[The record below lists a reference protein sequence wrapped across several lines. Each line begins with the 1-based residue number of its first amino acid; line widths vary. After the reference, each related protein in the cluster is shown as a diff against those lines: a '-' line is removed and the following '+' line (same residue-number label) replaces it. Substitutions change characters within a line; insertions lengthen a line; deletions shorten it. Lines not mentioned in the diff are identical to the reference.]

1 MAEMKKTLGLTG
13 VTVNAMA
20 LIAPGAFLWI
30 TYQVQIAN
38 TSPSGDSTA
47 MDVWPGIVFALI
59 LAFLTAIS
67 YSELAKIYPEAG
79 TGSAYYFAE
88 KAFIDKEETRHHKWA
103 RLAKLTTGWA
113 AHLFYWVY
121 PGVMVA
127 FMATLIQYILG
138 AFGITIGL
146 PIEIVIACLFSLG
159 VGVIAYRGVSG
170 STTTAL
176 MINIIQLTALAVFA
190 ILAIVYRTGNPDHA
204 KFVFS
209 GATDVMLPHNML
221 NVLFQATIAILILVG
236 FESCT
241 AFGAEAKN
249 ARRDVPRA
257 VILALVIQ
265 GLLAYLFEYFAANYG
280 LSDKLTGP
288 CPTAGCTPDP
298 ITHQVPT
305 ALHGLDAAAA
315 SSAPIGDMIIQMVNG
330 LMGGQG
336 FGFGLMI
343 VIAVTVALAILGTT
357 LSAMNTAV
365 RITYA
370 MAQDSEMPQP
380 LGLLHLENAT
390 PHVAVWALVVVS
402 AIIGSIGTVSV
413 VYLTG
418 ITLASNFGTF
428 VLYALTCLWTIIAF
442 AGRPNF
448 SLVKHLIVPVMGL
461 LANLAMLLTIL
472 GLGFIGGGDS
482 QTESMMALII
492 AALWLVASVAYVL
505 FNNRKTGR
513 TLMGVSVA
521 S

>member
-30 TYQVQIAN
+30 TYQLQVAQ
-38 TSPSGDSTA
+38 TTPSGDSTA
-47 MDVWPGIVFALI
+47 TDIWPGIVFALI

-88 KAFIDKEETRHHKWA
+88 KAFIDKEETKHHKWG
-103 RLAKLTTGWA
+103 RLAKLATGWA

-127 FMATLIQYILG
+127 FMATLITYILG
-138 AFGITIGL
+138 AFGVALAL
-146 PIEIVIACLFSLG
+146 PLQIAIAVIFSYA
-159 VGVIAYRGVSG
+159 VSFIAYRGVSG
-170 STTTAL
+170 STTTSL
-176 MINIIQLTALAVFA
+176 LINVVQLTALAVFA
-190 ILAIVYRTGNPDHA
+190 VIAIIYRTGNPEHA
-204 KFVFS
+204 SFVFS
-209 GATDVMLPHNML
+209 SPSDVMLPHNMM

-265 GLLAYLFEYFAANYG
+265 GLLAYLFEYFAANYS
-280 LSDKLTGP
+280 LSDKLTG
-288 CPTAGCTPDP
+288 TDAAGKAV
-298 ITHQVPT
+298 QGV
-305 ALHGLDAAAA
+305 DAAAA
-315 SSAPIGDMIIQMVNG
+315 SGAPIGDMIIQMVNG
-330 LMGGQG
+330 LAGGG
-336 FGFGLMI
+336 GFGLMI

-370 MAQDSEMPQP
+370 MAQDAEMPQP
-380 LGLLHLENAT
+380 LGVLHLENAT
-390 PHVAVWALVVVS
+390 PHVAVWILGTVS
-402 AIIGSIGTVSV
+402 AIIGAVGVVSV

-442 AGRPNF
+442 AGRPEFNI
-448 SLVKHLIVPVMGL
+448 LKHLIIPALGL

-472 GLGFIGGGDS
+472 GLGFIGGGDA
-482 QTESMMALII
+482 QTESMMAMII
-492 AALWLVASVAYVL
+492 AALWLAASVIYVVL
-505 FNNRKTGR
+505 NSKKTGR
-513 TLMGVSVA
+513 RLMAAPSA
-521 S
+521 